1 MLTFCTKIKERFIIL
16 FINDIIIGINILTI
30 FLKWHGNIDMVM
42 TVLWFGGVKN
52 DINHYIRN
60 TGVYEEVDTC

>member
-1 MLTFCTKIKERFIIL
+1 MNEGFVIL

-30 FLKWHGNIDMVM
+30 FLKWHGNIDVVMMV
-42 TVLWFGGVKN
+42 LRFGGVKN

-60 TGVYEEVDTC
+60 TGVYEEIDTC